1 MFFFWRKIVIKVKIN
16 ITNMSLQTKIEEKL
30 NQSLKNKDKSVY
42 PTLRL
47 IISGIKNV
55 LIANKA
61 KEIKELSDQDI
72 MVILKKMVKQRNESC
87 EVYKKA
93 GRIELLEIET
103 KEIGI
108 INSFLPKQLSEE
120 DTKRLCEETIKKV
133 GASSIKDMG
142 KVMGDLK
149 KTHGDILDFSK
160 VGSIIKTVL
169 K

>member
-1 MFFFWRKIVIKVKIN
+1 
-16 ITNMSLQTKIEEKL
+16 MSLQTQIEEKL
-30 NQSLKNKDKSVY
+30 NQSLKNKDKSLY

-47 IISGIKNV
+47 VIAGIKDL
-55 LIANKA
+55 LIANRT
-61 KEIKELSDQDI
+61 KEVKDVSDQDI
-72 MVILKKMVKQRNESC
+72 IGIMKKMVKQRNESC

-93 GRIELLEIET
+93 GRTDLLEIET
-103 KEIGI
+103 KETEI
-108 INSFLPKQLSEE
+108 INSFLPKQLSEV
-120 DTKRLCEETIKKV
+120 DTKRLCEEAIKKV

-149 KTHGDILDFSK
+149 KTHGDVLDFSK

>member
-1 MFFFWRKIVIKVKIN
+1 
-16 ITNMSLQTKIEEKL
+16 MSLQTQIEEKL
-30 NQSLKNKDKSVY
+30 KQSLKNKDKSLY

-47 IISGIKNV
+47 ILSGIKDV
-55 LIANKA
+55 LIANRIKEV
-61 KEIKELSDQDI
+61 KEISDQDI
-72 MVILKKMVKQRNESC
+72 IGILKKMVKQRNESC

-93 GRIELLEIET
+93 DRTELLEIET
-103 KEIGI
+103 KEIEI
-108 INSFLPKQLSEE
+108 ISSFLPKQLSEE
-120 DTKRLCEETIKKV
+120 DTKKLCEEVIKKI

-149 KTHGDILDFSK
+149 KTHGDVLDFSK

>member
-1 MFFFWRKIVIKVKIN
+1 
-16 ITNMSLQTKIEEKL
+16 MSLQTKIEEKL
-30 NQSLKNKDKSVY
+30 NQSLKNKDKSIY

-55 LIANKA
+55 LIANRA

-72 MVILKKMVKQRNESC
+72 IVILKKMVKQRNESC

-142 KVMGDLK
+142 KVIGDLK